1 MNLKKRTRRGLS
13 LKRRT
18 LHLSTSSLYLGLQ
31 PLISKVDAQLFEGVF
46 LEMLEA
52 ENIKDGDSRMP
63 LRARRRVP
71 LH

>member
-1 MNLKKRTRRGLS
+1 MNVKKRTRHGLS
-13 LKRRT
+13 PKRLT
-18 LHLSTSSLYLGLQ
+18 LHLSPSSLYLGLQ

-52 ENIKDGDSRMP
+52 ENIKDGYCRMR
-63 LRARRRVP
+63 LHARRRAP